1 MKFYSSRPGVGFLKI
16 KEKKKRRKF
25 SLALIC
31 TLMFAITYYPYQYGR
46 MLAYGIVSSSFFPDW
61 RGQLPLVIIYGTCF
75 VVLFLISITLI
86 KYIASSK
93 PFRVCSLCIFFLI
106 LELVFKIIIVYFSI
120 VLLTIGVFIF
130 LYSKLYSKEKIFKN
144 EKIIYLFKDLGI
156 MALLFLLINFAILCC
171 PNIIKVIF
179 SNEVIMAP
187 MRLVVPVLF
196 VVLYIA
202 FPIYYLVDKNTYKNI
217 LDNVFNIKL
226 NSILDIIE
234 DLITK
239 SEIAL
244 LLILVLMTGTL
255 STLIGCSNPNV
266 SNEYLVN
273 FESCTDGDNTVEV
286 VVYESDE
293 YYCLETAEISP
304 EKENL
309 FNLIIYK
316 DNYRWIRKDA
326 IKTRLIYVY
335 SSQIQDSGELKKSTT
350 N

>member
-1 MKFYSSRPGVGFLKI
+1 MKFYSSRPGVDFLKI
-16 KEKKKRRKF
+16 KKKKKIRKF

-31 TLMFAITYYPYQYGR
+31 TLMFTITYYPYQYGR

-61 RGQLPLVIIYGTCF
+61 RGQLPLVIIYGTGS
-75 VVLFLISITLI
+75 VVLLLISITLI

-106 LELVFKIIIVYFSI
+106 LESVFKIIIVYLSI
-120 VLLTIGVFIF
+120 FILTIGIFIF
-130 LYSKLYSKEKIFKN
+130 LYNKLYSKKRVLKN
-144 EKIIYLFKDLGI
+144 KKVIYLFEDLGI
-156 MALLFLLINFAILCC
+156 MALLFLIINFAIFLC

-179 SNEVIMAP
+179 SNEVIMAF
-187 MRLVVPVLF
+187 MSFFVPVLF
-196 VVLYIA
+196 LVLYIA

-217 LDNVFNIKL
+217 LNNVFNIKL

-234 DLITK
+234 GLITK
-239 SEIAL
+239 SEIVL
-244 LLILVLMTGTL
+244 LLFLVLMTGTL

-266 SNEYLVN
+266 SNKYLVN
-273 FESCTDGDNTVEV
+273 FESYIDGDNTVEV

-316 DNYRWIRKDA
+316 DNYRWIRKDT
-326 IKTRLIYVY
+326 IKTRLIYVF
-335 SSQIQDSGELKKSTT
+335 SSQIQDSRE
-350 N
+350 